1 MAWPT
6 QTVATTHLDQ
16 DSDIVVLA
24 RPALKQMADNVNTIM
39 NAITVNTFTN
49 DQTLYYDSGT
59 QTVKAR
65 TLSATKIGWT
75 AQQYITETSIASAAR
90 VSWDLDSKQV
100 TAITLDQ
107 AVAVANPTNMSAGGT
122 YVMQVTQDGT
132 GGHAM
137 SWGTAYKWADG
148 LAPTITTQANAVD
161 LLVFYSDG
169 ATMYG
174 SQQRNFS

>member
-1 MAWPT
+1 
-6 QTVATTHLDQ
+6 
-16 DSDIVVLA
+16 
-24 RPALKQMADNVNTIM
+24 
-39 NAITVNTFTN
+39 
-49 DQTLYYDSGT
+49 
-59 QTVKAR
+59 
-65 TLSATKIGWT
+65 
-75 AQQYITETSIASAAR
+75 
-90 VSWDLDSKQV
+90 
-100 TAITLDQ
+100 
-107 AVAVANPTNMSAGGT
+107 MSAGGT